1 MMHAVCRLHD
11 FSTPCSW
18 YSLSQAKTIEQLF
31 AVLKPH
37 TPPRVN
43 IDVLF
48 AIAFEHVG
56 ALDELDERRS
66 AHSDG
71 VLARIAVISRRQAI
85 AELHRSIWPGSYEQ
99 LQVIHPATYSM
110 TDNSRLT
117 PYTIQHAALEMR
129 DTTYQLHL
137 AAVVLQ
143 HVYKRVRS
151 LA

>member
-1 MMHAVCRLHD
+1 MQLG
-11 FSTPCSW
+11 
-18 YSLSQAKTIEQLF
+18 LSQAKTIEQLF

-99 LQVIHPATYSM
+99 LQVMHPACNIQYDRQQPTHSIHHTTYS
-110 TDNSRLT
+110 
-117 PYTIQHAALEMR
+117 AR
-129 DTTYQLHL
+129 DTRYDIPATLRCRF
-137 AAVVLQ
+137 VLQ
-143 HVYKRVRS
+143 HVYTRVRS

>member
-1 MMHAVCRLHD
+1 MQLG
-11 FSTPCSW
+11 
-18 YSLSQAKTIEQLF
+18 LSQAKTIEQLF

-99 LQVIHPATYSM
+99 LQVCHTSSNIQYDRQQPTHTLPHTTYSARDARYDIPATLSC
-110 TDNSRLT
+110 RC
-117 PYTIQHAALEMR
+117 AAACVQACAKL
-129 DTTYQLHL
+129 
-137 AAVVLQ
+137 
-143 HVYKRVRS
+143 S